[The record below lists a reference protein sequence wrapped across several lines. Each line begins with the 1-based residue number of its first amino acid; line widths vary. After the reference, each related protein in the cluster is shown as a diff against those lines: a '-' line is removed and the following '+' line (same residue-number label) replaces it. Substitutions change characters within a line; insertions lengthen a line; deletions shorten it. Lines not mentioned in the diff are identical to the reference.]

1 MKIKS
6 GRKMDIKFSSKLE
19 NIYLNEGTYNLL
31 IGAIVL
37 YGLLINLI
45 TCAFFRRLCSKD
57 SSKSIV
63 NWISDYRN
71 YRDCCIDIL

>member
-1 MKIKS
+1 MKIKNN
-6 GRKMDIKFSSKLE
+6 RKMAIKCSSKLE
-19 NIYLNEGTYNLL
+19 NTYLNDGTYNLL

-57 SSKSIV
+57 SSKRIV
-63 NWISDYRN
+63 NWISAYRN
-71 YRDCCIDIL
+71 CWNFNNDIL